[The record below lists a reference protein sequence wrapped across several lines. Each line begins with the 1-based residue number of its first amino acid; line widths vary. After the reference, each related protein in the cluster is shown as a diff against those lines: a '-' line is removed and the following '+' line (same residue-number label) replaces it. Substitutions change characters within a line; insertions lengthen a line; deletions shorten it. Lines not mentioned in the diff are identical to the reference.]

1 MKYKTVKQASF
12 IKRPNR
18 FNAVVSLDGERT
30 TVHVKNTG
38 RCREL
43 LLPGSKVYLSKAEN
57 PQRKTGY
64 DLVAVE
70 KRREDGSVMLI
81 NMDSQLPNDA
91 VFEWLPSSGLFS
103 ANAVIR
109 REVTHGDSRFDFY
122 VEDTGIGSFI
132 EVKGVTLEKDGC
144 AMFPDAPTERG
155 VKHLRGLASSLKK
168 GYNGIV
174 IFVIQMKGVRKF
186 MPNDLTDPDFASA
199 LRDAASAGVRIIA
212 VDCVV
217 TPDSVTV
224 DREVEIEL

>member
-1 MKYKTVKQASF
+1 MKYKSVKQASF
-12 IKRPNR
+12 IERPNR

-43 LLPGSKVYLSKAEN
+43 LVPGAAVYLSKAEN

-64 DLVAVE
+64 DLIAVE
-70 KRREDGSVMLI
+70 KRREDGSVLLI

-91 VFEWLPSSGLFS
+91 ISEWLPSSGLFS

-109 REVTHGDSRFDFY
+109 REVTHSDSRFDFY
-122 VEDTGIGSFI
+122 VEDNGVGTFI
-132 EVKGVTLEKDGC
+132 EVKGVTLEKYGC
-144 AMFPDAPTERG
+144 AMFPDAPTKRG
-155 VKHLRGLASSLKK
+155 VKHLRGLASALKE

-174 IFVIQMKGVRKF
+174 IFVIQMKGVSKF
-186 MPNDLTDPDFASA
+186 MPNGVTDPDFVSA

-224 DREVEIEL
+224 DREVQIEL

>member
-12 IKRPNR
+12 IERPNR

-43 LLPGSKVYLSKAEN
+43 LVPGAAVYLSKAEN
-57 PQRKTGY
+57 PQRKTKY
-64 DLVAVE
+64 DLIAVE
-70 KRREDGSVMLI
+70 KRREDGSVLLI

-91 VFEWLPSSGLFS
+91 ISEWLPSSGLFS

-122 VEDTGIGSFI
+122 VEDNGVGTFI

-144 AMFPDAPTERG
+144 AMFPDAPTKRG
-155 VKHLRGLASSLKK
+155 VKHLLGLASALKE

-174 IFVIQMKGVRKF
+174 IFVIQMKGVSKF
-186 MPNDLTDPDFASA
+186 MPNGVTDPSFASA

-212 VDCVV
+212 VDCIV

-224 DREVEIEL
+224 DREVQTEL